1 MSQRRVPRD
10 AAKEAWWREQVQV
23 QAQSGLTVR
32 AYCRQQ
38 QLSEPS
44 FYAWRKELARRD
56 QERQLHEHQPEAH
69 RLSAPATPA
78 TRRVR
83 DNRRAAQTTPP
94 TFAEVLLSSPTTA
107 SPIEIILTTGQR
119 IRVAPGFDTPTL
131 QAVLAVLERPRSEE
145 PTPC

>member
-1 MSQRRVPRD
+1 MFQRRVPRD
-10 AAKEAWWREQVQV
+10 AAKESRWREQVQA
-23 QAQSGLTVR
+23 QAQSGLSVR

-56 QERQLHEHQPEAH
+56 QERQALEHQP
-69 RLSAPATPA
+69 SAPTPA
-78 TRRVR
+78 RAPSVRVARATR
-83 DNRRAAQTTPP
+83 P
-94 TFAEVLLSSPTTA
+94 TFTEVILSSSA
-107 SPIEIILTTGQR
+107 AVSSAAVSPIEIILTAGQR
-119 IRVAPGFDTPTL
+119 IVVAPGFDAPTL

>member
-44 FYAWRKELARRD
+44 FYAWRKELAKRD
-56 QERQLHEHQPEAH
+56 QERHPLDAAAAPTP
-69 RLSAPATPA
+69 SAPS
-78 TRRVR
+78 V
-83 DNRRAAQTTPP
+83 RAAQATRP
-94 TFAEVLLSSPTTA
+94 TFTEVILTSPATVSSA
-107 SPIEIILTTGQR
+107 AVSPIEIILTAGQR
-119 IRVAPGFDTPTL
+119 ILVAPGFDAPTL
-131 QAVLAVLERPRSEE
+131 QAVLAVLEHPR
-145 PTPC
+145 C